1 MTVTTATLKEQILEA
16 LDQVPDEALLEILGY
31 VQALKPGPNFAT
43 TDEVRQAYLDSE
55 KEHEEVY
62 RRLANS

>member
-1 MTVTTATLKEQILEA
+1 MTITTATLKEQILEA

-31 VQALKPGPNFAT
+31 VKSLQPSVEAAQ
-43 TDEVRQAYLDSE
+43 DSVVWQAYLKS
-55 KEHEEVY
+55 KQNREEVY